1 MPRAVNQ
8 MQELEAA
15 PRGTGFGLWA
25 QDNVPGSKVPP
36 ERDGLLLQRALR
48 DEWDDS
54 VTVQT

>member
-1 MPRAVNQ
+1 